1 MTRAEFIE
9 RWQTRLIESERLGGS
24 VDGAKVC
31 REVLAD
37 FEAVTTTEDQQ
48 LVDLPRAAQVSGYS
62 EDRLRKLAKAGKV
75 QVVKRKRRLFF
86 PVGAL
91 PKRPPSIDAP
101 GPREYDAGAD
111 ARQVATLLKESHH
124 G

>member
-9 RWQTRLIESERLGGS
+9 RWQARLIEAERLGS
-24 VDGAKVC
+24 RFDGAKIC

-37 FEAVTTTEDQQ
+37 FEAVTTTEDNE
-48 LVDLPRAAQVSGYS
+48 LVDLRTAAQLSGYS
-62 EDRLRKLAKAGKV
+62 EDRLRKLASLGRAA
-75 QVVKRKRRLFF
+75 VVKHKRRLFF
-86 PVGAL
+86 RVGSL
-91 PKRPPSIDAP
+91 PKRIRSIDAP

>member
-9 RWQTRLIESERLGGS
+9 RWQARLMEAERLGGS

-37 FEAVTTTEDQQ
+37 FEAVTTTEDNQ
-48 LVDLPRAAQVSGYS
+48 LVDLRTAAQLSGYS
-62 EDRLRKLAKAGKV
+62 EDRLRKLAGAGKV
-75 QVVKRKRRLFF
+75 QVVKRKRRLYF

-101 GPREYDAGAD
+101 RPRLYDPVAD
-111 ARQVATLLKESHH
+111 ARRVATLPKESHH